1 MAKTILTVVLIVLLN
16 VLIGCRAIDSG
27 DAQAVPTLKETLSEA
42 DVAVK
47 IADAGE
53 SDVVEQVL
61 ANRLAYRQSLELLVK
76 YYSKEGNNTKL
87 TWAKKELAALSKISK
102 SQYNYIIEATV
113 AGPDLKA
120 SDSISEADYMYIN
133 ARHLENKA
141 KGLIVIVDENL
152 LRKALNEYNKLI
164 RKHPTSDK
172 IDDAAFRAAGIY
184 EYFKDYSLAVLYY
197 QRVFQWDPAT
207 KYPAAY
213 KAAYIL
219 DTYMHNRAE
228 ALVFYQRA
236 VIDENLGSNYK
247 EYAETRIKE
256 LTKSEESSQ
265 KSK

>member
-1 MAKTILTVVLIVLLN
+1 M
-16 VLIGCRAIDSG
+16 DSG
-27 DAQAVPTLKETLSEA
+27 DAQTVPTLKETLSEA
-42 DVAVK
+42 DAAVK
-47 IADAGE
+47 IANAGE

-61 ANRLAYRQSLELLVK
+61 ADRLAYRQSLELLIK
-76 YYSKEGNNTKL
+76 YYTKEGNNTKL
-87 TWAKKELAALSKISK
+87 IWAEKELAALNKTSK

-120 SDSISEADYMYIN
+120 SDSISEADYMYAN
-133 ARHLENKA
+133 ALHLENKA
-141 KGLIVIVDENL
+141 KGLIVITDENL
-152 LRKALNEYNKLI
+152 LRKDLSEYNKLI

-197 QRVFQWDPAT
+197 QRVFQWDTAT
-207 KYPAAY
+207 KHPAVF

-228 ALVFYQRA
+228 ALIFYQRA
-236 VIDENLGSNYK
+236 VTDENLSSNYK

-265 KSK
+265 ESK